1 MAPPSCFAKVF
12 SGLVWR
18 GNVTSKEQNME
29 DINNINTEEFIAE
42 IEARPAIW
50 ELSSDDYTNKV
61 TKKNAWEEVITKF
74 CPEFERTSSPERN
87 NIALRFQR
95 KWKSLRDCYSR
106 ELLKMKKEK
115 GTPANRR
122 RYRYY
127 NQLSFLQTVVKPI
140 SVIENV
146 ENMTMSVKKEP
157 EKQREM
163 EASLKSRSR
172 NKKNISSDM
181 KQLEEDMKQL
191 EEDKLFVSVA
201 EKLIRER
208 CQETME
214 KDEDT
219 LFVLSLVP
227 ELKKIPDDIK
237 LDVKCE
243 LLNVFKKARLSLGFP
258 PSASTPSTCL
268 IPPLNSPLTNQCQI
282 MQGFKQNNQSN
293 ANRSTTHTQTATY
306 TYPQTQSPLSSS
318 VHTPS
323 PTSSQLSHSSQNSYI
338 DFTENM

>member
-1 MAPPSCFAKVF
+1 
-12 SGLVWR
+12 
-18 GNVTSKEQNME
+18 ME
-29 DINNINTEEFIAE
+29 DINNINTEEFISE

-157 EKQREM
+157 EKLREM

-181 KQLEEDMKQL
+181 KHLEENMKHL
-191 EEDKLFVSVA
+191 EEENLFASVA

-227 ELKKIPDDIK
+227 ELKKIPDDFK

-258 PSASTPSTCL
+258 PSASAPSTCL
-268 IPPLNSPLTNQCQI
+268 IPPLNSPLTNQCHL